1 MQYHVGMSSTRT
13 LEPATAAT
21 VEPHPCWRHQIPK
34 LSASAMSSLQAA
46 KDDEGT
52 ADWMIDDD
60 CKQRNLLSRLFLL
73 HRALLG
79 LPVHINIYK
88 ARVQQQR
95 KNVLVEYTACDMVP
109 CRNSCIC
116 RLSLLSLRLE
126 GMLPPSAFLTLSVEN
141 KLCTRAYQNTHLK
154 ASTAEV

>member
-1 MQYHVGMSSTRT
+1 MDPIW
-13 LEPATAAT
+13 EPATAAT
-21 VEPHPCWRHQIPK
+21 VEPHPCWRHQIPT

-46 KDDEGT
+46 KDDAVT
-52 ADWMIDDD
+52 DDWMIADD
-60 CKQRNLLSRLFLL
+60 CTQRYLLSRLFLL

-79 LPVHINIYK
+79 LPVHINIYTIYK
-88 ARVQQQR
+88 ARVQQQS

-141 KLCTRAYQNTHLK
+141 KLCTSPSQITHLK